1 MTVGGGGRDAVVAT
15 GLFTPKG
22 PNTGFEIDFGFGVV
36 AGFCVCGV
44 GTIPT
49 AAGGDLAPAGIARGG
64 LTGVFD
70 NRRSSAVVGTVSRRA
85 RGDTTEATGFVGT
98 TSVVEGSS
106 IAVGDD
112 CDLFVRAPTAP
123 GVDMDSVAVDVAV
136 VPVGAAVFV
145 FFVLS
150 LFLRLIFCCFLQ
162 NSL

>member
-1 MTVGGGGRDAVVAT
+1 M
-15 GLFTPKG
+15 
-22 PNTGFEIDFGFGVV
+22 V

-49 AAGGDLAPAGIARGG
+49 AAGGDLAPVGIPRGG
-64 LTGVFD
+64 LAGVFD
-70 NRRSSAVVGTVSRRA
+70 NRSSSVVVGTVSRRG
-85 RGDTTEATGFVGT
+85 RCDTTDATGFVGT
-98 TSVVEGSS
+98 TSVVGGSS

-150 LFLRLIFCCFLQ
+150 LFLRLTFCSLLQ